1 MGNIAIRVTGLS
13 KRYNIAASRSQRT
26 TLRDSFG
33 AQLRGLRNLPHK
45 LREAW
50 KNGEAD
56 PNFIWAL
63 KDVSFEIPKGQVI
76 GIVGNNGAGKS
87 TLLKILAHITE
98 PDEGRVEIFGR
109 MNCLLEVGT
118 GFHPELTGR
127 ENVILSGTI
136 LGMSRSDIARQ
147 FDTIVGFAGVQ
158 KFIDTPVKRYSSG
171 MYMRLAFSV
180 AVHLLSDILIVDEV
194 LSVGDAQ
201 FQRMGLAKLIEA
213 TERGCTVLFV
223 SHNLPIV
230 RELSNRIYLLHEG
243 RIRAHGDPASV
254 LNTYY
259 TLMTA
264 AGSIQTAP
272 RPADLVPAT
281 PARHVPAG
289 KTAITRWWI
298 GDDRD
303 DPQYVC
309 YTGQSTTIGF
319 EISVAKTIKDA
330 VFACSLLTVDGKMVW
345 IERSIKNL
353 QGEADEANSAN
364 RQVITTEDGH
374 TMSLEPGL
382 HRVECVLTDLPLQA
396 GSYQVR
402 LFLGSLSEGIFDD
415 WLAEPPLRVN
425 RVDDST
431 FPPAGLISLECEFR
445 VSSGQ
450 ADKQTTSP

>member
-1 MGNIAIRVTGLS
+1 MGNTAIRVTGLS
-13 KRYNIAASRSQRT
+13 KRYDISARRVERT
-26 TLRDSFG
+26 TLREAASRLGSLRSLPGRLLEANKKRQADS
-33 AQLRGLRNLPHK
+33 
-45 LREAW
+45 
-50 KNGEAD
+50 
-56 PNFIWAL
+56 NFIWAL

-136 LGMSRSDIARQ
+136 LGMSRPDIARQ
-147 FDTIVGFAGVQ
+147 FDTIVAFAGVE

-201 FQRMGLAKLIEA
+201 FQKMGLAKLIEA
-213 TERGCTVLFV
+213 TGRGCTVLFV

-243 RIRAHGDPASV
+243 QILAHGDPASV

-259 TLMTA
+259 TLMSA
-264 AGSIQTAP
+264 AGSIQSTPQPTAP
-272 RPADLVPAT
+272 AT
-281 PARHVPAG
+281 VAG
-289 KTAITRWWI
+289 PRQIQPGKSAITRWWV
-298 GDDRD
+298 GPDSECHV
-303 DPQYVC
+303 YVC
-309 YTGQSTTIGF
+309 YTGQSARICF
-319 EISVAKTIKDA
+319 EINVAKPVKDA
-330 VFACSLLTVDGKMVW
+330 VFACGLFTVDGKTLW
-345 IERSIKNL
+345 LDRSFKKL
-353 QGEADEANSAN
+353 QGVGDAANPAN
-364 RQVITTEDGH
+364 RQVYAIKEGNV
-374 TMSLEPGL
+374 MNLEPGH
-382 HRVECVLTDLPLQA
+382 HRVECVLPAVPLQA
-396 GSYQVR
+396 GTYQVR
-402 LFLGSLSEGIFDD
+402 LYLGSLSEGILDE
-415 WLAEPPLRVN
+415 WAAQPMLTVQ

-431 FPPAGLISLECEFR
+431 YPPDGILSLDCEFK
-445 VSSGQ
+445 VSGGVSLPVQ
-450 ADKQTTSP
+450 IS